1 MSRQKQLHALNVF
14 SATLSPIQWV
24 HAGLGLREDAV
35 CRRLNSPFSAEQ
47 LNVSLATAVDT
58 RYKSRSSS
66 LPVLAELLE
75 HWILQESGNCIVY
88 FPSYRYMQDC
98 VSLMLVNG
106 LEQRGL
112 TVWQQS
118 SEQGESAREE
128 LLELLESTRNVL
140 AFCMLGG
147 VFGEG
152 IDLPGDRLSAVVV
165 VGVGLPQ
172 INKDIEQLQ
181 GYYEARYGQGF
192 RYACLYPGMQKVD
205 QALGRVIRRGADTG
219 RALLVDSRY
228 ARREYRDLLPPWW
241 TYRIYVD
248 S

>member
-1 MSRQKQLHALNVF
+1 
-14 SATLSPIQWV
+14 
-24 HAGLGLREDAV
+24 
-35 CRRLNSPFSAEQ
+35 
-47 LNVSLATAVDT
+47 VDT
-58 RYKSRSSS
+58 RYKARSVS
-66 LPVLAELLE
+66 LPALAKLLE

-98 VSLMLVNG
+98 VSLMFADG

-112 TVWQQS
+112 TIWRQS
-118 SEQGESAREE
+118 AEQGESAREE
-128 LLELLESTRNVL
+128 LLELLERARNVL

-152 IDLPGDRLSAVVV
+152 IDLPGERLSAVAV

-172 INKDIEQLQ
+172 INKDTEQLQ
-181 GYYEARYGQGF
+181 GYFEARYGQGF

-205 QALGRVIRRGADTG
+205 QALGRVIRRGTDRG
-219 RALLVDSRY
+219 RALLVDTRY
-228 ARREYRDLLPPWW
+228 AQREYKDLLPLWW
-241 TYRIYVD
+241 TYQVYPG